1 MNIEKIYH
9 KIKFLIPAK
18 FLYASEYFDVISKL
32 EKHNYNND
40 ELLKEHLIYCLNH
53 VPYYR
58 DNLKVNDPQS
68 LAGHELIK
76 LFPLLTKEIINEDPS
91 RFLSDKYDVNKLMHS
106 SSGGSTGVGIQVWY
120 EKSFTDIERAFFDY
134 EWGKLGFS
142 FRSSRILRFGSDALK
157 KAGEY
162 PCEKIGRK
170 LACSPYH
177 FNDESLPIIIRDA
190 EKFQPEFIH
199 GYPSLVYKYLKY
211 LADNNLKL
219 PTSLKGCLLASEP
232 VLDNQLWL
240 IQKYFGNSYSINY
253 GLTERNV
260 IAFSEIVDNNLV
272 YKLNNLYCYYEN
284 NKTEIGYEIVGTSL
298 WNKVMPLVRYRTKDY
313 GFIENGMIKNLE
325 GREQDFAI
333 TKSGDSIP
341 VMSVSLDKYIWDYVD
356 DIQISQDEPG
366 LITYN
371 LVQKKDIKNFN
382 NSDIFESFKISQQKK
397 WGSFFD
403 LKFKFIDKVIL
414 TNSGKKKLF
423 VSSL

>member
-1 MNIEKIYH
+1 MNLEKIYH
-9 KIKFLIPAK
+9 KIKFLIPQK
-18 FLYASEYFDVISKL
+18 FLYASEYFDVIGRLNS
-32 EKHNYNND
+32 NDYNND
-40 ELLKEHLIYCLNH
+40 ELLKEHLIYCIKH

-58 DNLKVNDPQS
+58 DNIKISDPQS

-76 LFPLLTKEIINEDPS
+76 LFPLITKEVINEEPS
-91 RFLSDKYDVNKLMHS
+91 RFISDKYDVKKLMHS

-142 FRSSRILRFGSDALK
+142 FKSSRILRFGSDALK
-157 KAGEY
+157 KADEY
-162 PCEKIGRK
+162 PCERIGRK

-177 FNDESLPIIIRDA
+177 FNDECLPIITRDA

-211 LADNNLKL
+211 LDETGSKL
-219 PTSLKGCLLASEP
+219 PCSLKGCLLASEP
-232 VLDNQLWL
+232 VLDYQLRL
-240 IQKYFGNSYSINY
+240 IQKYFGNSFSINY

-260 IAFSEIVDNNLV
+260 IAFSEIVDNKVV
-272 YKLNNLYCYYEN
+272 YKLNSLYCYYEN
-284 NKTEIGYEIVGTSL
+284 NKTKVGYEIVGTSL

-313 GFIENGMIKNLE
+313 GLIENGIIKNLE

-333 TKSGDSIP
+333 TKSGDSLP
-341 VMSVSLDKYIWDYVD
+341 VMSVSLDKYIWNYVD
-356 DIQISQDEPG
+356 DIQLSQDEPG

-371 LVQKKDIKNFN
+371 LVQKKNVKNFKD
-382 NSDIFESFKISQQKK
+382 SDTLQSFKISQENK

-403 LKFKFIDKVIL
+403 LNFKFVDEIIL
-414 TNSGKKKLF
+414 TSSGKKKLF
-423 VSSL
+423 VSKL